1 MSYARQDS
9 NRVIVELKWLGF
21 CGIWWIVVEVI
32 EKVKY
37 VKIAG
42 GTSATTSHLVAVP
55 LIEILLAVKEA
66 QLVTCNIQSHTGELS
81 QHSSQS

>member
-1 MSYARQDS
+1 LI
-9 NRVIVELKWLGF
+9 VI
-21 CGIWWIVVEVI
+21 EVI

-42 GTSATTSHLVAVP
+42 GASATTLHLAAGAPHWDLVGG
-55 LIEILLAVKEA
+55 KRST
-66 QLVTCNIQSHTGELS
+66 VTCNIQSHTGELS